1 MALKQWLIGMA
12 GALASTTMV
21 GPAQSA
27 PLGGAV
33 SHFNSAG
40 AVATQVAAYQLCT
53 AEGGVRRCR
62 WVNLYGPRA
71 YGYQAPTS
79 AYLRRPCNSPD
90 GVSLSTSQRIDAHQ
104 SQRCSLWH
112 VSMVAKQEPTVW
124 RSKLAHPREVVA
136 AQQLAKSVPG
146 PSSLARKMWR
156 HGPHLQLRKPHPM
169 FAACMSQQRAHR
181 DASSRV
187 HDRSRSG

>member
-21 GPAQSA
+21 GPAQSV

-33 SHFNSAG
+33 SHFKSAG
-40 AVATQVAAYQLCT
+40 TVAAQVAAYRLCA

-79 AYLRRPCNSPD
+79 APTSATPLTVYRSRPASEYTPTNPND
-90 GVSLSTSQRIDAHQ
+90 VPFGT
-104 SQRCSLWH
+104 SLWWQNKTRQFGG
-112 VSMVAKQEPTVW
+112 SN
-124 RSKLAHPREVVA
+124 
-136 AQQLAKSVPG
+136 
-146 PSSLARKMWR
+146 
-156 HGPHLQLRKPHPM
+156 
-169 FAACMSQQRAHR
+169 
-181 DASSRV
+181 
-187 HDRSRSG
+187 

>member
-40 AVATQVAAYQLCT
+40 AVATQVAAYRLCT
-53 AEGGVRRCR
+53 AEGGIRRCR

-79 AYLRRPCNSPD
+79 AYQAPTSAIPLTVYRSRPASEYPANPND
-90 GVSLSTSQRIDAHQ
+90 VPFGT
-104 SQRCSLWH
+104 SLWW
-112 VSMVAKQEPTVW
+112 QN
-124 RSKLAHPREVVA
+124 
-136 AQQLAKSVPG
+136 KSRQFG
-146 PSSLARKMWR
+146 GAN
-156 HGPHLQLRKPHPM
+156 
-169 FAACMSQQRAHR
+169 
-181 DASSRV
+181 
-187 HDRSRSG
+187 